1 MAGQAAVSYGFNFK
15 QNGGSKFT
23 SIKINNDGSVGHL
36 NYDPITRT
44 GARFNTMPNGQLRM
58 VMHAKDGGRGD
69 LDGIANGTIVEQS
82 APGTVVIDNDLS
94 VNDNILIIGDAKTA
108 NNAASA
114 QFLKVKLQSMA
125 DNIYDVIAVPFAPG
139 EQINLDNN
147 TIRERAYSLLCSYQS
162 KDTPSLE
169 GMEFSRT
176 VQVLN
181 NQQLAFFALKDRSL
195 SELGNTPLTDDD
207 FERLT
212 LSADGSSASSSSGM
226 SIKLEEGSV
235 ADMNVLI
242 GAEGDRAPL
251 IDFTSLAGETL
262 DGLARV
268 AREADYSTSLG
279 FHKVENSSGA
289 VLDTNRVLIN
299 PGEEGYS
306 EAALRTDNLL
316 FGGET
321 FQARDNQ
328 NKTEALEDFV
338 ASGLWAP

>member
-1 MAGQAAVSYGFNFK
+1 MK
-15 QNGGSKFT
+15 T
-23 SIKINNDGSVGHL
+23 S
-36 NYDPITRT
+36 
-44 GARFNTMPNGQLRM
+44 
-58 VMHAKDGGRGD
+58 
-69 LDGIANGTIVEQS
+69 
-82 APGTVVIDNDLS
+82 
-94 VNDNILIIGDAKTA
+94 
-108 NNAASA
+108 
-114 QFLKVKLQSMA
+114 
-125 DNIYDVIAVPFAPG
+125 
-139 EQINLDNN
+139 NLDNN

-251 IDFTSLAGETL
+251 IDFTALAGLTL
-262 DGLARV
+262 DGVARI

-289 VLDTNRVLIN
+289 VLDTNGVLIN
-299 PGEEGYS
+299 PGEDGYS
-306 EAALRTDNLL
+306 EAALRSDNLL
-316 FGGET
+316 FGGGHSTPRTIKTKLKSLRTSRRVDFGRPMDKSTALDQTYFSFKEANLDGVDHFRIMGNT
-321 FQARDNQ
+321 TIGFEDLHGGGDRDFDDQ
-328 NKTEALEDFV
+328 ILQLDFRLV
-338 ASGLWAP
+338 